1 MKGIDKMSRIV
12 ILVGS
17 MRKGG
22 NTDLLAQA
30 LKEGAEKNNEVEK
43 SVRNCGRFC
52 YMAQEQRIRTS
63 APDKPACISLR
74 KHSLQPLGYSCSAYI
89 IYHDGKEKER

>member
-1 MKGIDKMSRIV
+1 MEKIV

-30 LKEGAEKNNEVEK
+30 LLKEQA
-43 SVRNCGRFC
+43 
-52 YMAQEQRIRTS
+52 RIMLS
-63 APDKPACISLR
+63 K
-74 KHSLQPLGYSCSAYI
+74 
-89 IYHDGKEKER
+89 